1 MIGPADG
8 ATMRSVTRW
17 MAQTARGV
25 AAAVRT
31 HPGTLLAAAA
41 ALAVA
46 SVLLPPLVLSLA
58 RKPADY
64 FTFNPWLSRLP
75 EYVTNPEVPLAVK
88 VDKLWA
94 LVIFWFSSDSPM
106 GGTEWG
112 FAVGVGDL
120 VRIALTSLLFG
131 LYVALWRRERRQRVR
146 AVSFTAGAWA
156 ARPSGMLG
164 AVSGVVGLST
174 GPCSVM
180 GCGAPVLPVVG
191 LAFAGLSSGTL
202 ALLATVSTVVA
213 VGVPAAMGAGVIYL
227 GWVTGRRDAR

>member
-1 MIGPADG
+1 MIRSADD
-8 ATMRSVTRW
+8 MRSLAEAAADV
-17 MAQTARGV
+17 ARGV
-25 AAAVRT
+25 ATAVRT
-31 HPGTLLAAAA
+31 RPGTLLAAAA
-41 ALAVA
+41 ALGAA
-46 SVLLPPLVLSLA
+46 SILLPPLVLSLA

-64 FTFNPWLSRLP
+64 FTFNPWLTRLP
-75 EYVTNPEVPLAVK
+75 EYVAHPDVPLAVK
-88 VDKLWA
+88 LEKLWA

-120 VRIALTSLLFG
+120 VRIGLTSLLFG
-131 LYVALWRRERRQRVR
+131 LYIALWRLERDQRALVGGI
-146 AVSFTAGAWA
+146 AAGAWT

-164 AVSGVVGLST
+164 ALSGVVGLST

-213 VGVPAAMGAGVIYL
+213 VGVPAAIGVGVAYL
-227 GWVTGRRDAR
+227 GWVTGRRGEQ